1 MVLVDWG
8 LGIGERRFG
17 AESLPLQAKG
27 CIR

>member
-8 LGIGERRFG
+8 LGIGERHLG